1 MLLMQ
6 NAETINR
13 LTAQG
18 ESLLKR
24 FHAEYAT
31 DPAGRETEFLRGVFT
46 GWRDTL
52 HTLYQDRAEEIVER
66 VLGNT
71 GLTIPDSSGLLR
83 QTA

>member
-1 MLLMQ
+1 
-6 NAETINR
+6 
-13 LTAQG
+13 
-18 ESLLKR
+18 
-24 FHAEYAT
+24 
-31 DPAGRETEFLRGVFT
+31 
-46 GWRDTL
+46 L